1 MTRPTALGLLVV
13 AFAAGC
19 SHSYRFEHTSK
30 VEAARFPKLTGK
42 TIALDLTG
50 VPTTFET
57 DANGHH
63 FTIVDLRERTDDMVR
78 RLLAKERVVT
88 SGAPA
93 DVALKLALAL
103 EMGST
108 FTGVSCTAVA
118 RWDAAEKGR
127 SASAEVKQSSSVGA
141 IANGG
146 RNCEI
151 ATINA
156 VATALEASAAKL

>member
-1 MTRPTALGLLVV
+1 MTSRSVLTLMLVAL
-13 AFAAGC
+13 AAGC
-19 SHSYRFEHTSK
+19 SHTYRFEHTSK
-30 VEAARFPKLTGK
+30 VGAATIPRLSGK
-42 TIALDLTG
+42 TIALDLSG
-50 VPTTFET
+50 VPPTFET

-78 RLLAKERVVT
+78 RLFARERVVT
-88 SGAPA
+88 SGATA
-93 DVALKLALAL
+93 DVVLKLALSL
-103 EMGST
+103 SMGT
-108 FTGVSCTAVA
+108 MFTGVSCTAVA
-118 RWDAAEKGR
+118 RWDVAEKGKR
-127 SASAEVKQSSSVGA
+127 ASAESQQTSSIGA